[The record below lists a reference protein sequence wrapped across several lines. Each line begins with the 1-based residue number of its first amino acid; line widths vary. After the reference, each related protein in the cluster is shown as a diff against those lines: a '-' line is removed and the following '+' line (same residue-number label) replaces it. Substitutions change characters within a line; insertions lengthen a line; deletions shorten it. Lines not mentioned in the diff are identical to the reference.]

1 MWTDCPLYGQNMKLS
16 QHQISCP
23 PPCARQ
29 LTGHDLQGPW
39 GWDPIVSSTQSNAGY
54 SLCFSPSEEEVDNTT
69 CDFKRDHKNNQHDSN
84 STSHRGTVTVPPVV
98 PTTTWKK
105 CMLCFHCVNRDN
117 GSSTQPLSDRAS
129 TSDWALSLQ
138 LQRNPTSVAYLS
150 WPAQESYGR
159 SYGSQS

>member
-1 MWTDCPLYGQNMKLS
+1 
-16 QHQISCP
+16 
-23 PPCARQ
+23 
-29 LTGHDLQGPW
+29 
-39 GWDPIVSSTQSNAGY
+39 
-54 SLCFSPSEEEVDNTT
+54 
-69 CDFKRDHKNNQHDSN
+69 
-84 STSHRGTVTVPPVV
+84 
-98 PTTTWKK
+98 
-105 CMLCFHCVNRDN
+105 MLCFHCVNRDN